1 MVEKNSVEFDI
12 SFLVTF
18 SQRLTNWLTFQ
29 TGFIFYQVE
38 SLSCCSFDVTLT
50 AASVASRKHCNFST
64 SKIYFYSFILNVEL
78 FTVLISTGLQNWIF
92 RSNRSS
98 RSNNL
103 HASVCLVLVCL
114 YRRGQIK
121 WNIDF
126 NGL

>member
-1 MVEKNSVEFDI
+1 MVKKNSVEFDI

-38 SLSCCSFDVTLT
+38 SLSCWSFDVTLT

-78 FTVLISTGLQNWIF
+78 FTVRISTGLQNWIF

-98 RSNNL
+98 RSHNFR
-103 HASVCLVLVCL
+103 ASVRLVLVCL
-114 YRRGQIK
+114 KLSIFIF
-121 WNIDF
+121 WAVS
-126 NGL
+126 GLS